1 MLDRSLVDYWVKSK
15 DAASFYIARELIKEE
30 GILCGGS
37 AGSNVLAAMGIA
49 KMLGPTCRRVVTIA
63 PDSIRNYMLVV
74 FEEKFTNYSYS
85 LRKRESYRRNKSPL

>member
-63 PDSIRNYMLVV
+63 PDSIRNYMLV
-74 FEEKFTNYSYS
+74 FRRKITNYSYS
-85 LRKRESYRRNKSPL
+85 LRKRESLQVT